1 MMIRFAATV
10 ASLAFAVCMGMGCA
24 TLSPKAPGRI
34 TGDSLVLA
42 GEAPGALVF
51 ADVVPGSVVV
61 RSAYSADSAAVVYEE
76 GRDYTVDYAHG
87 AVARTPDSR
96 IPDFAQNV
104 LYGQKD
110 FNHSEFP
117 GYGNGP
123 FFVFVDYESRAARP
137 LADRQSG
144 PALLP
149 KSAEKLRA
157 GGPFRI
163 VAYGD
168 SITAG
173 GEATAAALRFPDRY
187 AAHLA
192 ARFPKAEI
200 ELENGATGGDSTVNG
215 LERLEDKVLSR
226 DPDLVLIGFGMND
239 HNVRGV
245 EPAQFEENL
254 VTIATRIIEETGAEV
269 VLLSAFPPNP
279 EWMHGSH
286 RMEAYAEATRRAAD
300 RLQAPYADVYGV
312 WSRVLERKD
321 LPSLLGNN
329 INHPNDFGHWLYL
342 LALEA
347 VPI

>member
-1 MMIRFAATV
+1 MNRIVPALSALLCL
-10 ASLAFAVCMGMGCA
+10 ASGCA
-24 TLSPKAPGRI
+24 TLGPHRTGHVA
-34 TGDSLVLA
+34 GDSLVLA
-42 GEAPGALVF
+42 GERPGNLAF
-51 ADVVPGSVVV
+51 AEAEPGSVVV
-61 RSAYSADSAAVVYEE
+61 RGAYLADGAVVYEE
-76 GRDYTVDYAHG
+76 GRDYTVDYAQG

-96 IPDFAQNV
+96 IPDFARNV

-123 FFVFVDYESRAARP
+123 FFVFVDYDTRAAKP
-137 LADRQSG
+137 LADRPSG
-144 PALLP
+144 PVLLP
-149 KSAEKLRA
+149 NSARKLRA

-163 VAYGD
+163 IAYGD
-168 SITAG
+168 SIAAG
-173 GEATAAALRFPDRY
+173 GEATSAALRFPDRY

-215 LERLEDKVLSR
+215 LERLEEKVLSR
-226 DPDLVLIGFGMND
+226 KPDLVLIGFGMND

-245 EPAQFEENL
+245 EPDRFEENL
-254 VTIATRIIEETGAEV
+254 VAIAARIREETGAEV
-269 VLLSAFPPNP
+269 LLHSAFPPNP
-279 EWMHGSH
+279 DWRFGSH
-286 RMEAYAEATRRAAD
+286 RMAAYAEATRRAAE
-300 RLQAPYADVYGV
+300 RLNAPYADVFAV
-312 WSRVLERKD
+312 WTRILERKD

-347 VPI
+347 VPL